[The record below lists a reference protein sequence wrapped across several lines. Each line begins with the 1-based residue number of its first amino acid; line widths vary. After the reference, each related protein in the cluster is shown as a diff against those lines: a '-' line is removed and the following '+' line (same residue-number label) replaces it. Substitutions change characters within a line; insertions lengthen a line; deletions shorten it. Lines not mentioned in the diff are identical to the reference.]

1 MPQIPAHASGRGG
14 DAGGAPPPGFG
25 GGAFWEYQAELARL
39 DPAALAPERRR
50 ELLELGFPD
59 DGYDYIKHMK
69 EPGGGGG
76 SVRVFAARKPEAAT
90 DVRTV
95 DALQLQLALP
105 HKEGASSGAGAD
117 LLDIHSATR
126 EATAGVTQPALEAI
140 RDLERAAREVGVE
153 GAAGEVA
160 DPSEPLA
167 EMVEEGDLEDDFVA
181 LAADAAEGESYADVA
196 GIAALAEPQAAPGG
210 LAAMALLR
218 AAAAGG
224 YSSGEESGEWEKGAD
239 AAPRLL
245 DEQFANLELG
255 YGEDDLGD
263 LEEANVEETRALGAR
278 RLEDAALGSIFD
290 EFLEAQSR
298 RGQAYEPDF
307 DCGGNGS
314 AEHPRVQTAAD
325 CEAGVAVAPV
335 AAEETSGA
343 ADLEDRAHAR
353 SILAQMDVAPEEDD
367 RPLPR
372 SLTLQPPRREEWD
385 CESVLSLRS
394 NLDNHPGT
402 IETPSG
408 RPRKERA
415 PRVPQGDAA
424 GGSRLGEGI
433 RLSSRHGIAVDYL
446 ERGGGTGVRNAE
458 RGRYGE
464 GTGKAREKKE
474 TAEEKRA
481 RKAAVKATQR
491 EARASK
497 KELKTLFKQG
507 AQRQAALPKG
517 PSVVPM

>member
-1 MPQIPAHASGRGG
+1 MPQIPAHASGGGG

-39 DPAALAPERRR
+39 DPSALAPERRR

-69 EPGGGGG
+69 EAGGGGG
-76 SVRVFAARKPEAAT
+76 SVRVIAARKPEAAT

-95 DALQLQLALP
+95 DALGLALP
-105 HKEGASSGAGAD
+105 HKEGVSSGAGAD
-117 LLDIHSATR
+117 LLEIHSATR
-126 EATAGVTQPALEAI
+126 EATAGVTRPALEAI
-140 RDLERAAREVGVE
+140 RDLELAAREIGAD
-153 GAAGEVA
+153 GAAGEVV

-167 EMVEEGDLEDDFVA
+167 AMVEEGDLEDDFVA
-181 LAADAAEGESYADVA
+181 LATDAAEGESYAEA
-196 GIAALAEPQAAPGG
+196 TGIAALAEPKAAPDG

-224 YSSGEESGEWEKGAD
+224 YSSGEEGGEWERGAD

-245 DEQFANLELG
+245 DEQFANLELR

-263 LEEANVEETRALGAR
+263 LEEADTEETRALGAR

-307 DCGGNGS
+307 DCGGSGG
-314 AEHPRVQTAAD
+314 AEPSRVRAAAD
-325 CEAGVAVAPV
+325 CDAPVVAAAPV

-353 SILAQMDVAPEEDD
+353 SILAQMDVAPEDDD

-424 GGSRLGEGI
+424 GGSGLGGGI

-446 ERGGGTGVRNAE
+446 ERGDGAGARDAE

-464 GTGKAREKKE
+464 GAGKAREKGE

-481 RKAAVKATQR
+481 RKAAVKAGKR